1 MNLIMYLSF
10 LKLKVMALLES
21 LILQLNTPLIP
32 FSLPATDG
40 KGYGPLDFKDKE
52 ILVIIFMCNHCP
64 YIKATIDRMIAI
76 QKDYADKGVQLVG
89 INANDSENYPE
100 DSFEAMQNW
109 VNEKGINFP
118 YLHDESQEVAKAYK
132 AQCTPDIYVFDQER
146 KLSYHGR
153 IDDNWKDE
161 LAVTKQDLRE
171 ALDTIL
177 AHQPVPM
184 DQKPSMGCSI
194 KWKN

>member
-1 MNLIMYLSF
+1 
-10 LKLKVMALLES
+10 MALLES
-21 LILQLNTPLIP
+21 LPLHLGKDIIP

-76 QKDYADKGVQLVG
+76 QKDYQEKGVQLVG

-100 DSFEAMQNW
+100 DSFEAMQAW
-109 VNEKGINFP
+109 VKEKGINFP
-118 YLHDESQEVAKAYK
+118 YLHDESQEVAKAYQ
-132 AQCTPDIYVFDQER
+132 AQCTPDIYVFNQHR
-146 KLSYHGR
+146 KLTYHGR

-161 LAVTKQDLRE
+161 SAVSKHDLRE

-177 AHQPVPM
+177 TRKPVSS

-194 KWKN
+194 KWK

>member
-1 MNLIMYLSF
+1 MT
-10 LKLKVMALLES
+10 LLES
-21 LILQLNTPLIP
+21 LPLYPGKNIIP
-32 FSLPATDG
+32 FSLPAADG

-76 QKDYADKGVQLVG
+76 QADYAEKGVQLIG

-100 DSFEAMQNW
+100 DSFEAMKDF
-109 VNEKGINFP
+109 VEEKGINFP
-118 YLHDESQEVAKAYK
+118 YLHDESQSVAHSYQ
-132 AQCTPDIYVFDQER
+132 AQCTPDIYVFDKNR
-146 KLSYHGR
+146 KLVYHGR

-161 LAVTKQDLRE
+161 SAVKRQDLRE
-171 ALDTIL
+171 ALDATL
-177 AHQPVPM
+177 AGRKVAEIQM
-184 DQKPSMGCSI
+184 PSMGCSI